1 MVDWGK
7 GCYERT
13 ARQLEPV
20 AEAVV
25 AAAAPSGGERVLDVA
40 CGTGNAALLAGARG
54 ADVVAVDLAERLIA
68 VARQRA
74 AGAGIRAE
82 FIVGDA
88 HALPVA
94 DASFDI
100 VLSVFGLI
108 FAADPAKAIGE
119 VARVLRPDGR
129 AFVTAW
135 LPSGPMHAMLK
146 AFGRIVGQVST
157 APSPERFAWWQADAV
172 QALAAPHGLTVST
185 TAGELEIRATSPEAY
200 VDADREHP
208 MGIDA
213 WPVVERAGL
222 LDTLR
227 TEMIAALAAGNEDP
241 SGLLIRSP
249 YVIHELRRVPT
260 VARGR

>member
-1 MVDWGK
+1 MVDWDRGH
-7 GCYERT
+7 YERT

-25 AAAAPSGGERVLDVA
+25 AAAAPAAGDRVLDVA

-54 ADVVAVDLAERLIA
+54 ADVVGIDVAERLIG
-68 VARQRA
+68 VARRRA
-74 AGAGIRAE
+74 AAAAIGAE
-82 FIVGDA
+82 FVVGDV

-108 FAADPAKAIGE
+108 FASDPGQAIRE

-129 AFVTAW
+129 AYVTAW
-135 LPSGPMHAMLK
+135 VPSGPMHAMLT
-146 AFGRIVGQVST
+146 AFGRVFGRVT
-157 APSPERFAWWQADAV
+157 DAPAADRFAWWQVEAV
-172 QALAAPHGLTVST
+172 GALAAACGLRVNTVR
-185 TAGELEIRATSPEAY
+185 GELAISATSPEAY

-213 WPVVERAGL
+213 WPRAERAGL
-222 LDTLR
+222 VGTLR
-227 TEMIAALAAGNEDP
+227 EEMIGALAAGNEDP
-241 SGLLIRSP
+241 GALLIHSP
-249 YVIHELRRVPT
+249 YVIHELRPIP
-260 VARGR
+260 

>member
-25 AAAAPSGGERVLDVA
+25 AAAAPGAGERVLDVA

-54 ADVVAVDLAERLIA
+54 ADVVAVDLAERLVV
-68 VARQRA
+68 VARERA

-88 HALPVA
+88 HALPLA

-100 VLSVFGLI
+100 VLSVFGLTV
-108 FAADPAKAIGE
+108 AADPAKAIGE
-119 VARVLRPDGR
+119 VARVLRPGGR

-135 LPSGPMHAMLK
+135 LPSGPMHAMLR
-146 AFGRIVGQVST
+146 AFGRVVAEVSGT
-157 APSPERFAWWQADAV
+157 PSPERFAWWQADAV
-172 QALAAPHGLTVST
+172 QALVAPNGLTVGT
-185 TAGELEIRATSPEAY
+185 TTCGELEIRAPSPEAY

-213 WPVVERAGL
+213 WPLVERAGL

-227 TEMIAALAAGNEDP
+227 SEMLTALDAGNEDP
-241 SGLLIRSP
+241 CGLLIRSP
-249 YVIHELRRVPT
+249 YVIHELRRVPA
-260 VARGR
+260 ARWI